1 MSEVQVDN
9 PLTHLEA
16 QSDRSLS
23 PNEQMMVVSLDG
35 DVSPMRVEGTLGGDT
50 DSSGDNEEI
59 PDMPDSPPSSC
70 SQNESELMTAAR
82 LDNKARHLKTQSLD
96 EQLEVQTLPRAVAL
110 AMESAEVCGRNGRE
124 KAICARDLVLSMY
137 EESADPHVEALCAPG
152 VLEAWMTV
160 VSDAAKGKLDVNR
173 PSRFERWV
181 EPCLLSLRAG
191 LCRYKQ
197 KANY

>member
-1 MSEVQVDN
+1 M
-9 PLTHLEA
+9 THLEA

-23 PNEQMMVVSLDG
+23 PPEQMMVVSLDG

-59 PDMPDSPPSSC
+59 PDVPDSPLSSC

-82 LDNKARHLKTQSLD
+82 LDNKARHLRTKALD
-96 EQLEVQTLPRAVAL
+96 EKLAVQTLPRALAL
-110 AMESAEVCGRNGRE
+110 AMESAEICGRTGSE
-124 KAICARDLVLSMY
+124 KAIFARNLIVSMY
-137 EESADPHVEALCAPG
+137 EQSADPHVEALCAPG
-152 VLEAWMTV
+152 VLEAWITV
-160 VSDAAKGKLDVNR
+160 ISDAAKGKIEVNR

-181 EPCLLSLRAG
+181 EPCLLSLRGG
-191 LCRYKQ
+191 LCRHKQ